1 MPWYL
6 HHAFKNSPAIAPHPD
21 SSPSLLRTASCSAR
35 GRACVFPGCCVH
47 LVMVVVMPV
56 LDHCGCADCAEFAA
70 RSGRRTLVKWGGYRT
85 VSVRACPVS
94 AGQPVSVSAAAVVR
108 CANASSTGDAE
119 THDDLCVKL
128 IKNADE
134 PERKGTPLIKPGVSH
149 RCALVLFWKVWLTAP
164 RLLRLTWQRS
174 HRTMVPRPTHC
185 YIIAAFSTVRWRDLD
200 SNIK

>member
-1 MPWYL
+1 MCWL
-6 HHAFKNSPAIAPHPD
+6 CWICSPERETDSRQMRRLPD
-21 SSPSLLRTASCSAR
+21 RVGSCVSRFSRAAGVCISS
-35 GRACVFPGCCVH
+35 G
-47 LVMVVVMPV
+47 
-56 LDHCGCADCAEFAA
+56 E
-70 RSGRRTLVKWGGYRT
+70 
-85 VSVRACPVS
+85 
-94 AGQPVSVSAAAVVR
+94 AAAVVR

-134 PERKGTPLIKPGVSH
+134 PERKVTPLIKPGVSH